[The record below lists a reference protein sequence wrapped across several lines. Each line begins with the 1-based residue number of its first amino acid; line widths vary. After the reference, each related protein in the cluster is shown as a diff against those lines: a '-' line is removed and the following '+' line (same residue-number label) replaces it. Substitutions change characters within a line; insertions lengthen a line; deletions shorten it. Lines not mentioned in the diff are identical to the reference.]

1 MTPRKPGAKRGANR
15 TRERILG
22 VALTLFNER
31 GAPQVTTNH
40 IADAAGISPG
50 NLYYH
55 FRHKEDIVMA
65 LFGRYQDAVA
75 EVAGDGA
82 GYEQAVDDLWLL
94 VHLSFEVIQDYQFIH
109 RDLSDLCWAYPALRR
124 RFLRGLDAGVS
135 RLSDYCRALA
145 AAGSL
150 DATPAEAH
158 ALATTVAL
166 VTTYWLNLR
175 SLRRQVGAGQALI
188 DDDSVSQGV
197 FQVMSL
203 ITPYLRGE
211 KQEEFRR
218 VATRYLPDGGQWM
231 LS

>member
-1 MTPRKPGAKRGANR
+1 MPDWQTISRTPIAIASAISDARSGCPAARRAGSPSNDTGVRSNAAASPCRK
-15 TRERILG
+15 TR
-22 VALTLFNER
+22 V
-31 GAPQVTTNH
+31 
-40 IADAAGISPG
+40 
-50 NLYYH
+50 
-55 FRHKEDIVMA
+55 
-65 LFGRYQDAVA
+65 GRP
-75 EVAGDGA
+75 
-82 GYEQAVDDLWLL
+82 
-94 VHLSFEVIQDYQFIH
+94 S
-109 RDLSDLCWAYPALRR
+109 
-124 RFLRGLDAGVS
+124 
-135 RLSDYCRALA
+135 ALA

-158 ALATTVAL
+158 ALATNVAL

-218 VATRYLPDGGQWM
+218 VATRYLPDGGQGM